1 MKINYYKTAQ
11 TLILIGISLF
21 IINAADVYLGY
32 YLTHGK
38 GFQIIGIILMV
49 VGIFILIK
57 SR

>member
-1 MKINYYKTAQ
+1 MRINYNKTAI
-11 TLILIGISLF
+11 TLIITGISLF

-38 GFQIIGIILMV
+38 GFQIIGIGLMV
-49 VGIFILIK
+49 VGMVIWIK